1 MLLGGLL
8 DLRNFVFSF
17 YDFST
22 TPLPHCLFPQ
32 GFFVRIPKD
41 SCGFP
46 RISRIPLDSFIN
58 HDPASEASVALEII
72 ARACFGAAR
81 AHQIAGRPCQ
91 GRKGARKYC
100 SKMPS
105 LLTWFLNHFAL
116 CRFASES
123 YTFMCLHVHHMHLGG
138 CICNDSG
145 KQFGRALR

>member
-1 MLLGGLL
+1 MI
-8 DLRNFVFSF
+8 
-17 YDFST
+17 ST
-22 TPLPHCLFPQ
+22 TPLPHCLFSQ

-91 GRKGARKYC
+91 GRSGARKYC

-116 CRFASES
+116 CRFASKS
-123 YTFMCLHVHHMHLGG
+123 HAFMCFHMLPSNASIGHTRMAVVILGATHT
-138 CICNDSG
+138 II
-145 KQFGRALR
+145 